1 MSILRFRA
9 AIIGLALA
17 GLCLP
22 ATAWSADA
30 NVLPPPQIADVAL
43 RDGGVLVGQMVN
55 GQNAPLSGVRVSL
68 QDTQNREV
76 AAAVTDGQG
85 SFAISGVRG
94 GLYQVVTPQ
103 SRQVY
108 RVWSP
113 GMAPPSAQQGI
124 LLVAPG
130 QTVRG
135 QGCDTC
141 GSPCGGLCS
150 RTGAIGALV
159 GAGVATAIAVPV
171 AYNVGINHTPPSSP

>member
-1 MSILRFRA
+1 M
-9 AIIGLALA
+9 GLALA

-22 ATAWSADA
+22 TTAWTADA

-76 AAAVTDGQG
+76 AAAVTDHQG
-85 SFAISGVRG
+85 SFAISGVRS

-108 RVWSP
+108 RVWSA

-141 GSPCGGLCS
+141 GAPCGGGLMS
-150 RTGAIGALV
+150 HPGVIGALV

-171 AYNVGINHTPPSSP
+171 AYNAGINNAPSSP